1 VAANVSKTL
10 NVQINAAVPTI
21 SVTTSGSPSAYGSAV
36 TLIAT
41 ISSGPT
47 GTVTFYDGST
57 SIGTATIS
65 GTTARITTSSLK
77 AGSHTIT
84 AGWSGNSNY
93 GAATSGA
100 VTQMVTSTVG
110 PSITT
115 QPVSQTVIDGT
126 AATFSVAAT
135 GVSTIAYQWQY
146 LSHATW
152 KPFGAGTG
160 YDTSRLTTFATTAAF
175 NGLQLRVVVTDGDGN
190 TATSDTVILTVAP
203 SITTQPVSQTVTDGS
218 AAIFNVAAA
227 GVPNLSYQ
235 WQYLSHATWKPF
247 GAGTGYDTST
257 LTTFTTTA
265 AFNGLQLRV
274 VVTDGDGN
282 TATSNAVTLTVNAA
296 TPSITWP
303 APTAITYG
311 TALSSTQLN
320 ATSTV
325 AGTFAY
331 SPAAGT
337 VLSAG
342 THTITATFTPTDTTD
357 YKTATATV
365 GLTVTKAVP
374 SLSWTAPAAITY
386 GTALSATQLN
396 AGSTVAGSFSYSP
409 AAGTVLAAG
418 NHSITTTFTPTDSTD
433 YATATSTVSITV
445 NAATPVIT
453 WATPAAIVSGIAL
466 SSTQLDATSTVPG
479 TFVYSPAAGAIL
491 DLGSQTLSVTF
502 TPTDTTDYTTAT
514 QTVTLSVAPASA
526 FVQEGDSFLNSSAN
540 SLSVSFP
547 ANTSAGDLILV
558 GLVFDTSAMPS
569 SVTDS
574 QGNTFTPVG
583 TTLTSSGGTR
593 SAVYYAKNIKGGA
606 ETVTAALS
614 ANSGYILGYL
624 TEYSGVDQT
633 HPIDAQV
640 GTSGG
645 TGTVSSGNAATTFAG
660 DVIYGFCAADDMC
673 TAGSGF
679 AARSVFEG
687 NIVED
692 QTAGTPGNYS
702 ATGSANSSWTMQM
715 VALKPA
721 LSGYA
726 EAAPTITSATTAS
739 GKVGSA
745 FSYQITS
752 NGTPTS
758 YGATGLPAGLSVNTT
773 SGLISG
779 TPTAVGTS
787 TVTLSATNSAGTGN
801 ATLTLT
807 IAALPTITSAATASG
822 KVGSAFSYQIAASNT
837 PTSYGATGLPAGL
850 TVNSGTGLISGT
862 PTAAGTS
869 TVTLSAI
876 NSAGTGNA
884 TLTITIVA
892 VPAITS
898 AATANG
904 TVGSA
909 FSYQITASNTPTGFA
924 ATGLPAGLTVNSG
937 TGLISGTPTAAGT
950 STVTMSASNAGGTG
964 SATLTLT
971 IASAAP
977 VLSINATSVPFGSV
991 ALNTP
996 STQDVT
1002 LTSSGTTSVTV
1013 NSATVTGTGFT
1024 LSSGPTFPVTLTPGQ
1039 TATLGV
1045 EFDPTTA
1052 GAATGQLT
1060 ITSTSSTNGTAVITL
1075 SGTGTAGSYA
1085 VDLSWEAPTNS
1096 TDPVAGYNVYR
1107 APSGSSTYQ
1116 LLNSSVDGQTTYVD
1130 STVQSGHSYQYIVES
1145 VDDSGVESVPTSP
1158 ITVTIP

>member
-1 VAANVSKTL
+1 
-10 NVQINAAVPTI
+10 
-21 SVTTSGSPSAYGSAV
+21 
-36 TLIAT
+36 
-41 ISSGPT
+41 
-47 GTVTFYDGST
+47 
-57 SIGTATIS
+57 
-65 GTTARITTSSLK
+65 
-77 AGSHTIT
+77 
-84 AGWSGNSNY
+84 
-93 GAATSGA
+93 
-100 VTQMVTSTVG
+100 M
-110 PSITT
+110 
-115 QPVSQTVIDGT
+115 
-126 AATFSVAAT
+126 
-135 GVSTIAYQWQY
+135 
-146 LSHATW
+146 
-152 KPFGAGTG
+152 
-160 YDTSRLTTFATTAAF
+160 
-175 NGLQLRVVVTDGDGN
+175 
-190 TATSDTVILTVAP
+190 
-203 SITTQPVSQTVTDGS
+203 
-218 AAIFNVAAA
+218 
-227 GVPNLSYQ
+227 
-235 WQYLSHATWKPF
+235 
-247 GAGTGYDTST
+247 
-257 LTTFTTTA
+257 
-265 AFNGLQLRV
+265 
-274 VVTDGDGN
+274 
-282 TATSNAVTLTVNAA
+282 
-296 TPSITWP
+296 
-303 APTAITYG
+303 
-311 TALSSTQLN
+311 
-320 ATSTV
+320 
-325 AGTFAY
+325 
-331 SPAAGT
+331 
-337 VLSAG
+337 
-342 THTITATFTPTDTTD
+342 
-357 YKTATATV
+357 
-365 GLTVTKAVP
+365 
-374 SLSWTAPAAITY
+374 
-386 GTALSATQLN
+386 
-396 AGSTVAGSFSYSP
+396 
-409 AAGTVLAAG
+409 LAAG

-745 FSYQITS
+745 FSFQITS

-837 PTSYGATGLPAGL
+837 PTSYG
-850 TVNSGTGLISGT
+850 
-862 PTAAGTS
+862 
-869 TVTLSAI
+869 
-876 NSAGTGNA
+876 
-884 TLTITIVA
+884 
-892 VPAITS
+892 
-898 AATANG
+898 
-904 TVGSA
+904 
-909 FSYQITASNTPTGFA
+909 